1 MQRFNFDVLHIDG
14 EKSVEADAL
23 SRLVSLPA
31 RETSDVRLCSLEQ
44 TKMIES
50 KRHLPKKMYKKVQQ
64 GHNTTIWQLL
74 MRCVLVAP
82 FCISSWVNDVGT
94 RSSRFARNY
103 ITLSSGAQKIVIERL
118 ERLDLKWSG
127 MRKDASTFIHSCCP
141 CCQKK
146 SKLNR
151 SHKQCHLRYACYTR
165 K

>member
-31 RETSDVRLCSLEQ
+31 RETSD
-44 TKMIES
+44 
-50 KRHLPKKMYKKVQQ
+50 
-64 GHNTTIWQLL
+64 
-74 MRCVLVAP
+74 
-82 FCISSWVNDVGT
+82 VNDVGT